1 MMKSG
6 NNKEIRILVAEDN
19 AVNLKVTLLHLK
31 KLGFEAEAVINGREA
46 VQSTAQ
52 CDYDVILM
60 DCQMPEMDG
69 YEATRQ
75 IRQREA
81 LGHSPRHTFIIA
93 VTANAMPGDRE
104 KCLMAGMD
112 DFVSKPV
119 QTQSLY
125 SAIERCLRV
134 PGNAG

>member
-1 MMKSG
+1 MKFG
-6 NNKEIRILVAEDN
+6 NNKEVRILVAEDN

-31 KLGFEAEAVINGREA
+31 KLGFEADAVMNWLEA
-46 VQSTAQ
+46 VQATMRSH
-52 CDYDVILM
+52 YDVILM

-81 LGHSPRHTFIIA
+81 LGNEPRHTIIIA

-104 KCLMAGMD
+104 K
-112 DFVSKPV
+112 
-119 QTQSLY
+119 
-125 SAIERCLRV
+125 
-134 PGNAG
+134 